1 MKPYNPLNFSFW
13 LTAGAVTGSLL
24 LPIFYI
30 IGYAIG
36 FVGFFI
42 FLAVAGET
50 GSLYVGLIAI
60 LSPFLI
66 VSILSM
72 VIKKIIPGP
81 DDFTLEAIMVN
92 SYILLLG
99 LRWWYNYSFLEA
111 LIFFGLIPYG
121 SWFLITKFLKN
132 NKKLVKSL
140 DKARKNKKINH
151 NKIKSKIK

>member
-13 LTAGAVTGSLL
+13 LTAGAVSGNWL
-24 LPIFYI
+24 LPISYI

-111 LIFFGLIPYG
+111 VIFFGLIPYG
-121 SWFLITKFLKN
+121 SWFVITKLLKN

-140 DKARKNKKINH
+140 DKARKNKKINLS
-151 NKIKSKIK
+151 KIKSKTK

>member
-1 MKPYNPLNFSFW
+1 M
-13 LTAGAVTGSLL
+13 GAVTGNLL
-24 LPIFYI
+24 LPILYI

-50 GSLYVGLIAI
+50 GSLYVGLIAV

-81 DDFTLEAIMVN
+81 DEFTLEAIMVN
-92 SYILLLG
+92 SYIILLG
-99 LRWWYNYSFLEA
+99 LRWWYNYSFIEA
-111 LIFFGLIPYG
+111 IIFFGLIPYG

-132 NKKLVKSL
+132 NKKIKS
-140 DKARKNKKINH
+140 
-151 NKIKSKIK
+151 NKIKSKTK

>member
-13 LTAGAVTGSLL
+13 LTAGAVTGNLL

-50 GSLYVGLIAI
+50 GSLYV
-60 LSPFLI
+60 
-66 VSILSM
+66 
-72 VIKKIIPGP
+72 IPGP